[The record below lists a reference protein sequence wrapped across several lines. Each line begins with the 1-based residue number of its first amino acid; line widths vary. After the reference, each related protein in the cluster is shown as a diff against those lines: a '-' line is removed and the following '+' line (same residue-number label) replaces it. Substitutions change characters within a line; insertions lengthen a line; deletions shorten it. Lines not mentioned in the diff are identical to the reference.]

1 MQIIKYWPCEVY
13 DMQRRR
19 VVQIYYPCAYA
30 REFINKIHVPD
41 AYINA
46 ITLFMFLN
54 YKNSIIIYFFF

>member
-1 MQIIKYWPCEVY
+1 MQ
-13 DMQRRR
+13 RR

-41 AYINA
+41 AHINA

-54 YKNSIIIYFFF
+54 YRIL